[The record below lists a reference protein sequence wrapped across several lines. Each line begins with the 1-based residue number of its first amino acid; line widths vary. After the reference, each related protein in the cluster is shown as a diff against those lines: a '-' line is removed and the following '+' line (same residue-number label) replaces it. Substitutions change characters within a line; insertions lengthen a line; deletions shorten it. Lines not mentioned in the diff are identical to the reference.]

1 MNVGRLTSA
10 LRDVPDFP
18 KPGILFKDI
27 TPILGDPD
35 LFREAID
42 LMAERHRGQ
51 TIDKVAAVEARGF
64 IFGVGVAQALNAGFI
79 PVRKTGKLP
88 YETVEVSYELE
99 YGTAT
104 IALHS
109 DAINEGEKV
118 LVIDDLLATGGTA
131 AATVQLVEQLGGIVH
146 AVDFLIELDFL
157 DGRSK
162 LGGYDVHAHIH
173 C

>member
-35 LFREAID
+35 LLQESIN
-42 LMAERHRGQ
+42 LMADRHRGQ

-64 IFGVGVAQALNAGFI
+64 IFGVGVAQALHAGFV

-88 YETVEVSYELE
+88 YETVEASYELE

-104 IALHS
+104 IALHA
-109 DAINEGEKV
+109 DAIDEGERV
-118 LVIDDLLATGGTA
+118 LIIDDLLATGGTA
-131 AATVQLVEQLGGIVH
+131 AATVQLVERLGGIVH